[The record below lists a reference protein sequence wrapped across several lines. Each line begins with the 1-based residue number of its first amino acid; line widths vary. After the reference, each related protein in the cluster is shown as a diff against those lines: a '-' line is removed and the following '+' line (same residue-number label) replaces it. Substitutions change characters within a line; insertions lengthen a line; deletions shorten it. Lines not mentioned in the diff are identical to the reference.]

1 MVSKLAPGV
10 KLLVAIKENGNL
22 HRETEMNSQG
32 RIERI
37 EE

>member
-1 MVSKLAPGV
+1 MVSKLAPRV

-22 HRETEMNSQG
+22 HSETEMNSQG